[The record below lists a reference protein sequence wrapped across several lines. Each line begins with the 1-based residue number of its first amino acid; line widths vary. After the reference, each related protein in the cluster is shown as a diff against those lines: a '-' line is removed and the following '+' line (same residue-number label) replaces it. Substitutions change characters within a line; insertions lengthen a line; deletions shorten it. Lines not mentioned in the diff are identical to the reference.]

1 MFYTCS
7 YIFFS
12 FFFLM
17 IRRPPRSTLFP
28 YTTLFRSKRAG
39 VPLAEL
45 LRLTDCR
52 AGSRLSLAARRD
64 SLFAPPRSPEDA
76 GVTRAHAAR
85 LRDGG
90 RRPGR
95 CGAPAGCGDGPPAP
109 GRRDGRP
116 VSGRLD
122 HRRPAQTPPVRA
134 EPAGGAPRTRPA
146 PPG

>member
-45 LRLTDCR
+45 LRLADCR
-52 AGSRLSLAARRD
+52 VGSRLSLAARRD
-64 SLFAPPRSPEDA
+64 SLFAPPRSSEDA

-90 RRPGR
+90 RRPR
-95 CGAPAGCGDGPPAP
+95 RRRAPARRGDG
-109 GRRDGRP
+109 
-116 VSGRLD
+116 
-122 HRRPAQTPPVRA
+122 RA
-134 EPAGGAPRTRPA
+134 APRPRARP
-146 PPG
+146 PRLRVTG